1 MSLKKYADIEDEEY
15 VVTRVEKTDPP
26 DGLEGTNW
34 CEYVLTRG
42 NSTIEGKR
50 RGTVSQVRRQAE
62 EIAEDVNSRSG
73 IKGKS
78 IWAPR
83 KSK

>member
-1 MSLKKYADIEDEEY
+1 MSLKNYADIEEEEY
-15 VVTRVEKTDPP
+15 TVTRVEKTDPP
-26 DGLEGTNW
+26 DGVEGSNW
-34 CEYVLTRG
+34 CEYILTRG

-62 EIAEDVNSRSG
+62 EIADDVNSRSG

-83 KSK
+83 KTK